1 MLKLVGTSI
10 DDATRPSLLQLL
22 QNTVLSG
29 VGGYFVLNF
38 IGLILRTFR
47 YHILIKATG
56 EKNTPTIL
64 HLGAVTGV
72 RNMMVDL
79 LPARIGE
86 LIYVAL
92 LNRGYQVSASNCLS
106 SLSIAVVFDFIALG
120 TIILLSGLLLAIIG
134 TSALWLWSTF
144 LVVLILVSI
153 AALGFTV
160 ILPKFNEFFSN
171 YQFNNSILN
180 GLQNFTTQLNQSV
193 EACRKAGVFTSVFM
207 LSFAIRS
214 VKYGGLF
221 LLFMAVASPAFPEL
235 SEASWEKILGALV
248 GAEISASL
256 PVPTLMSF
264 GTYEAGGTLAFS
276 ALGFSEAD
284 SFLSLLGVHIWSQSI
299 DYGLG
304 LICFLV
310 IILLFRSKS
319 KSPSPLRNKLLVASI
334 GMFFLIGCFLL
345 ALQYRNNLKLGSS
358 NAPPIGQSTL
368 EENAQQLQTGLNGLS
383 KSNVTGFVVWS
394 SNRFGN
400 HDILRMDLPSGEI
413 QQVTNHSHTET
424 WARIS
429 PDGKQLVFARSREP
443 WVSQRNSVAWDV
455 LIKDLDTNVETLISE
470 NASYP
475 FWVRSNTIGFLK
487 SGKSIQQYDI
497 STGQFITSFEPG
509 ENNSVPV
516 GAPLSSP
523 DIHPVT
529 NETVFTTRQ
538 SAINLNTGFWGTGLW
553 DGVQEVQ
560 GVLDGCELNW
570 SGDGSKLYQV
580 GHGGK
585 QKTMFYQI
593 DPDTLVAEPLLDL
606 SGEFSHEYWPEDSN
620 DGRYLVFGASRGDHE
635 HDTADYEI
643 FLWEI
648 GRPESDAFRLTFHSG
663 NDNWPDIFI
672 E

>member
-207 LSFAIRS
+207 LSFAIR
-214 VKYGGLF
+214 YGGCI
-221 LLFMAVASPAFPEL
+221 AGISRAF
-235 SEASWEKILGALV
+235 
-248 GAEISASL
+248 
-256 PVPTLMSF
+256 
-264 GTYEAGGTLAFS
+264 
-276 ALGFSEAD
+276 
-284 SFLSLLGVHIWSQSI
+284 
-299 DYGLG
+299 
-304 LICFLV
+304 
-310 IILLFRSKS
+310 
-319 KSPSPLRNKLLVASI
+319 
-334 GMFFLIGCFLL
+334 
-345 ALQYRNNLKLGSS
+345 
-358 NAPPIGQSTL
+358 
-368 EENAQQLQTGLNGLS
+368 
-383 KSNVTGFVVWS
+383 
-394 SNRFGN
+394 
-400 HDILRMDLPSGEI
+400 
-413 QQVTNHSHTET
+413 
-424 WARIS
+424 
-429 PDGKQLVFARSREP
+429 
-443 WVSQRNSVAWDV
+443 
-455 LIKDLDTNVETLISE
+455 
-470 NASYP
+470 
-475 FWVRSNTIGFLK
+475 
-487 SGKSIQQYDI
+487 
-497 STGQFITSFEPG
+497 
-509 ENNSVPV
+509 
-516 GAPLSSP
+516 
-523 DIHPVT
+523 
-529 NETVFTTRQ
+529 
-538 SAINLNTGFWGTGLW
+538 
-553 DGVQEVQ
+553 
-560 GVLDGCELNW
+560 
-570 SGDGSKLYQV
+570 
-580 GHGGK
+580 
-585 QKTMFYQI
+585 
-593 DPDTLVAEPLLDL
+593 
-606 SGEFSHEYWPEDSN
+606 
-620 DGRYLVFGASRGDHE
+620 
-635 HDTADYEI
+635 
-643 FLWEI
+643 
-648 GRPESDAFRLTFHSG
+648 
-663 NDNWPDIFI
+663 
-672 E
+672 